1 MRVQTYTRTRGKH
14 LTYTIRYE
22 DGKYLIER
30 DGMLKKSVPDV
41 ISMGMDPHEAR
52 ADFMLR
58 TAISDI
64 EALIG
69 MEE

>member
-1 MRVQTYTRTRGKH
+1 
-14 LTYTIRYE
+14 
-22 DGKYLIER
+22 
-30 DGMLKKSVPDV
+30 MLKKSVPDV